1 MHMLTLFCI
10 KTNLRENRLFAAE
23 WTIDEQKRP
32 HNVKYYTEK
41 WTKQDRQMRRIWGP
55 VKMKRA
61 WKQIARKQNKVCHA
75 AHLIIYRL
83 DKPPMRGRKLLGKGH

>member
-1 MHMLTLFCI
+1 MDYLQSGERLTSKNALI
-10 KTNLRENRLFAAE
+10 TLNIILKSRQNKTGKCDVFG
-23 WTIDEQKRP
+23 
-32 HNVKYYTEK
+32 
-41 WTKQDRQMRRIWGP
+41 GP

-83 DKPPMRGRKLLGKGH
+83 DKPPMLGRKLLGKGH

>member
-1 MHMLTLFCI
+1 MLNIILKSGQNKIGKCDVFG
-10 KTNLRENRLFAAE
+10 
-23 WTIDEQKRP
+23 
-32 HNVKYYTEK
+32 
-41 WTKQDRQMRRIWGP
+41 GP

-83 DKPPMRGRKLLGKGH
+83 DKPPMLGRKLLGKGHRTRFAYNGNLHLSGVSHLVLNLCCNLAA